1 MKCYQCGAWTE
12 VLETRKAD
20 RGHTLRRT
28 RECANGHRFPTFEV
42 FGPIYRKDPSTVR
55 QTTVAAEVRAVT
67 WRRDVE
73 IARMARTETHAAVAV
88 AHGLSRQAVTKAVKR
103 IRSAVHA

>member
-1 MKCYQCGAWTE
+1 
-12 VLETRKAD
+12 
-20 RGHTLRRT
+20 
-28 RECANGHRFPTFEV
+28 
-42 FGPIYRKDPSTVR
+42 
-55 QTTVAAEVRAVT
+55 VAAEVRAVT

>member
-1 MKCYQCGAWTE
+1 MKCVQCGAWTE

-20 RGHTLRRT
+20 RGYTMRRM

-42 FGPIYRKDPSTVR
+42 LGPVYRRDPPTVR

-67 WRRDVE
+67 WKRDTE
-73 IARMARTETHAAVAV
+73 MARAARTETHAAVAGRY
-88 AHGLSRQAVTKAVKR
+88 GLSRQAVTRAIRRVRHAVR
-103 IRSAVHA
+103 P